1 MPEVLD
7 TRACP
12 EQQIITRT
20 VKVLEQG
27 GLVAMPT
34 DTVYGLAGNAVDDE
48 AVRQIFRVKCRS
60 LDNPL
65 PLLIAAE
72 AELPKVAREIPATAA
87 QLAERF
93 WPGPLTIVVP
103 KSPAISDLVT
113 AGQSSVAVRVPDYPF
128 IQAILASCPFPVAV
142 TSANLSGQAT
152 LTKAEDVAAVLANS
166 IDLLIQ
172 ALPCPGAV
180 PSTVIDLTTAPPTL
194 LRVGSITLADLQNI
208 IGPVTH
214 KLRGADLSP
223 EQE

>member
-7 TRACP
+7 TRTCP
-12 EQQIITRT
+12 EQQTITRT
-20 VKVLEQG
+20 VQVLEQG
-27 GLVAMPT
+27 ELVAMPT
-34 DTVYGLAGNAVDDE
+34 DTVYGLAANAADDQ
-48 AVRQIFRVKCRS
+48 AVRRIFEVKARRP
-60 LDNPL
+60 DNPL
-65 PLLIAAE
+65 PILIASSQQLAE
-72 AELPKVAREIPATAA
+72 VAPGVSKMAA

-113 AGQSSVAVRVPDYPF
+113 AGQSSVAVRVPDYPL

-142 TSANLSGQAT
+142 TSANLSGQPT
-152 LTKAEDVAAVLANS
+152 LTAAEKVGALFGDS

-172 ALPCPGAV
+172 APPCPGAV
-180 PSTVIDLTTAPPTL
+180 ASTVVDLTTSRPTL